1 MAHPDAAPAGAFAA
15 RGAVTAP
22 STRDPFERVSSG
34 IALIATAFAAVAIV
48 AGPRPTMAPP
58 PPPPE
63 AAPVVTLE
71 AVPEPPPE
79 LPKPPPP
86 PPPPPLPKPV
96 PAPPK
101 PLPPTPAPP
110 PPTPSPAPAPV
121 PPPPPPAPQPPAPPP
136 APVPPPPAPPPP
148 NTASVEAGYVGKLRG
163 YIRSITEYPTSGDAR
178 RLRPEGATVVR
189 FTLGRDGTL
198 QVAEVEKG
206 SGSPIL
212 DKQALSI
219 VRGGR
224 YPAFPAEAWGEARE
238 HTFTVTVQFV
248 SP

>member
-1 MAHPDAAPAGAFAA
+1 MVHPDGSAAPRRE
-15 RGAVTAP
+15 RGSAAP
-22 STRDPFERVSSG
+22 SARDPFERVSNG
-34 IALIATAFAAVAIV
+34 VALLATAFAAVAIV
-48 AGPRPTMAPP
+48 AGPRPSVVPP

-63 AAPVVTLE
+63 AAPVVMLE
-71 AVPEPPPE
+71 ATPEPLPE

-86 PPPPPLPKPV
+86 PPPPKPV

-101 PLPPTPAPP
+101 PLPPTPAPLP
-110 PPTPSPAPAPV
+110 APSPSPSPAPSPV
-121 PPPPPPAPQPPAPPP
+121 PPPPPAPQPPAPPP
-136 APVPPPPAPPPP
+136 APLPPAPPPMP
-148 NTASVEAGYVGKLRG
+148 NTASIEAGYVGKLRG
-163 YIRSITEYPTSGDAR
+163 YIRGITEYPTSGDAR
-178 RLRPEGATVVR
+178 RLRPEGAAVVR

-198 QVAEVEKG
+198 QNAEIEKG

-224 YPAFPAEAWGEARE
+224 YPAFPADAWTDARE